1 MSLLRRFFSPLT
13 AVGALLVLTALAAM
27 TLVVGAQVTTS
38 PSVTGVP
45 APQSAVAIT
54 GGSING
60 TAIGATTTSTGAFS
74 TLSSTSTTTFSG
86 VTTGTNADF
95 VCMAAG
101 GVLTLQTSACTISSV
116 RFKTDIELYQ
126 DAALAAVRLLHPVA
140 FNMKPMGQAN
150 PDPNFGHRQIGLLA
164 ENVAAVDPRMAIY
177 EDDGK
182 TPKSY
187 RQEAVIA
194 LLVKA
199 IQEQQTEILELRR
212 TVRNLAGGAIYTR
225 KTDTATGSASP

>member
-1 MSLLRRFFSPLT
+1 VKSLRSLFSPLVL
-13 AVGALLVLTALAAM
+13 VGALLVLSAMAAM
-27 TLVVGAQVTTS
+27 TLSIGAQVTTN
-38 PSVTGVP
+38 PNVTGVP

-54 GGSING
+54 GGTISG
-60 TAIGATTTSTGAFS
+60 TSVAAT

-101 GVLTLQTSACTISSV
+101 GVLTLQTSSCTISSI
-116 RFKTDIELYQ
+116 RFKTDVELYQ

-140 FNMKPMGQAN
+140 FNMKPQGAPN
-150 PDPNFGHRQIGLLA
+150 PDPNFGTRQIGLLA

-177 EDDGK
+177 ERDGK

-187 RQEAVIA
+187 RQEALIA

-199 IQEQQTEILELRR
+199 IQEQQLEILSLRR
-212 TVRNLAGGAIYTR
+212 TVQGLTNGTVYTR
-225 KTDTATGSASP
+225 KTDTATSSVSP